1 MGRLYSSAYYALR
14 DTRTPLRFAIVRVV
28 LTTGLG
34 YLCAIPLPHW
44 IGVDPRWGV
53 AGLTASAGV
62 AGWVEFTLLRR
73 ELNRRI
79 GRTGLPGPLV
89 TRLWLAAAVA
99 AAAAWGVKAA
109 LGPDHPLKFGLT
121 VIAAYGVVYLAAVWL
136 LRVEE
141 CAALVRRLKLR

>member
-1 MGRLYSSAYYALR
+1 M
-14 DTRTPLRFAIVRVV
+14 
-28 LTTGLG
+28 
-34 YLCAIPLPHW
+34 
-44 IGVDPRWGV
+44 

-73 ELNRRI
+73 TLNARI

-109 LGPDHPLKFGLT
+109 LGPGHPLECGLA
-121 VIAAYGVVYLAAVWL
+121 VIATYGVIYLAAAAL